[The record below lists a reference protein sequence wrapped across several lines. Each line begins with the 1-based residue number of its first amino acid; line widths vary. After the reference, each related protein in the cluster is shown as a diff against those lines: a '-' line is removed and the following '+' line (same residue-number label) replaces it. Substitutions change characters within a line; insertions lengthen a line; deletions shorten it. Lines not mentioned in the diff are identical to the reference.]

1 MTAIIKCFP
10 LKLEKDKGN
19 RCISVFFYEAY
30 IMLQDNF
37 KIETVNTT
45 TKQNFVFNNSLHKKL
60 KKSKQSFEA
69 NIETLKKLTT
79 KINLYS

>member
-1 MTAIIKCFP
+1 
-10 LKLEKDKGN
+10 
-19 RCISVFFYEAY
+19 
-30 IMLQDNF
+30 MLQDNF

-45 TKQNFVFNNSLHKKL
+45 TKQNSVFNNSLHKKL